1 MSWTQAV
8 DCIWLTLTSETIS
21 EARGKNQ
28 KAVCAWCLCIQ
39 SQRLLCGRNTFIL
52 KDTHKLLGGT
62 VIVSDFVNQVVELR
76 VTLYGVQ
83 RKEQT
88 LAVAIDLGDAYN
100 RVQLK
105 LLKDLILQYG
115 VSLTLTRWTAEALSK
130 RTMVMQLGSWS
141 SAPYH
146 ATIKLIALAHPLQCS
161 FDATNL
167 VLLLQNC
174 CPFSQLQK

>member
-1 MSWTQAV
+1 M
-8 DCIWLTLTSETIS
+8 
-21 EARGKNQ
+21 
-28 KAVCAWCLCIQ
+28 
-39 SQRLLCGRNTFIL
+39 
-52 KDTHKLLGGT
+52 
-62 VIVSDFVNQVVELR
+62 IVSDFVNQVVELR

-130 RTMVMQLGSWS
+130 RTMVMQLGS
-141 SAPYH
+141 
-146 ATIKLIALAHPLQCS
+146 
-161 FDATNL
+161 
-167 VLLLQNC
+167 
-174 CPFSQLQK
+174 